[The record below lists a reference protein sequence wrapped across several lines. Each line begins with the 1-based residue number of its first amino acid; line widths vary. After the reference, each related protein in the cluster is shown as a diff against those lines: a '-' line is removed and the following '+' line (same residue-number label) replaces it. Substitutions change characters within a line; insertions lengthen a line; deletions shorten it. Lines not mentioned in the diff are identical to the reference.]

1 MDKRSETEFG
11 ILEENLVTLKMQR
24 DKTFNSHLIK
34 NKEKNIEL
42 ERNNHYLLKKLDS
55 INKRENV
62 LLSLIRNIN

>member
-34 NKEKNIEL
+34 NKENRK
-42 ERNNHYLLKKLDS
+42 
-55 INKRENV
+55 
-62 LLSLIRNIN
+62 

>member
-42 ERNNHYLLKKLDS
+42 ERNNHYLQKKLDS